1 MIRQTS
7 VEKEKDLVLIV
18 DDSSET
24 LSILNEA
31 LENEGMETLVAL
43 EGNQALSIARKM
55 IPDIILLDAI
65 MPTMS
70 GFEVCEQLKQDP
82 ELRSIPVIFMTGL
95 SDTENVVKGFNA
107 GGIDYIT
114 KPIINS
120 ELIARMR
127 VHLANSRIALSAQS
141 ALDLAGQ
148 YIFAVDADGQR
159 RWSTPQVNQLLE
171 AATDDSLWQDQE
183 LPRIIRSWFEHEPA
197 MGMSTQINTDKQ
209 TLKLSFLGKANS
221 DEFLL
226 RLTSN
231 NTEDESALLQKHWPL
246 TKREAE
252 VLFWIAKGKTNREIG
267 QILGTSPRTI
277 NKHSEKVYKKL
288 DVENR
293 TTAAAKALEFLQ
305 H

>member
-1 MIRQTS
+1 MNNNTD
-7 VEKEKDLVLIV
+7 KKDLVLIV
-18 DDSSET
+18 DDSSDT

-31 LENEGMETLVAL
+31 LEKEGMETLVAL
-43 EGNQALSIARKM
+43 EGNQALAIAQKM

-65 MPTMS
+65 MPTIS
-70 GFEVCEQLKQDP
+70 GFDVCKKLKENP

-95 SDTENVVKGFNA
+95 SDTENVVKGFEA

-120 ELIARMR
+120 ELVARIR
-127 VHLANSRIALSAQS
+127 VHLANSRLALSAQS

-148 YIFAVDADGQR
+148 YIFAVNILGITL
-159 RWSTPQVNQLLE
+159 WSTPQVNQLLDTANDNQAWLANNFSDE
-171 AATDDSLWQDQE
+171 IKTWL
-183 LPRIIRSWFEHEPA
+183 EHEPA
-197 MGMSTQINTDKQ
+197 QGMNVTLLTPTQ
-209 TLKLSFLGKANS
+209 TLKVYFLGKASNN
-221 DEFLL
+221 EYLL
-226 RLTSN
+226 RLVHQESPNESSN
-231 NTEDESALLQKHWPL
+231 LKKYWSL
-246 TKREAE
+246 TNREAE

-277 NKHSEKVYKKL
+277 NKHSEKIYKKL

-293 TTAAAKALEFLQ
+293 TTAAAKALKYMQ